1 MVAIFR
7 IQTATFCPVRE
18 AVRSACVWRG
28 IPTDFSSESLILQL
42 PCETDRENKYAKLVS
57 TLNSQ
62 QTNPGACEMAQQVDV
77 LAWQA

>member
-18 AVRSACVWRG
+18 AVRSACVWSG

-62 QTNPGACEMAQQVDV
+62 QTNPGACEMAQQVGV